1 MTAQPIEEARAIA
14 RAVIQRVV
22 RDAAFADALRIR
34 PRATLIAAGMAEW
47 ALDDFIA
54 NDLGMEPERSG
65 HLAAACQSVTCNLL
79 SCDVAWNR
87 EQPASSAAEEDPL
100 EAVQRR
106 VIAKGVI
113 QRALGDPA
121 YAARLRADPRSTLVD
136 AGLALEAVDDVIAH
150 DLGMVIKP
158 SQYRFEAWDGDGP
171 DPAW

>member
-14 RAVIQRVV
+14 RTVIQRVV
-22 RDAAFADALRIR
+22 RDEEFAEELRAR
-34 PRATLIAAGMAEW
+34 PRATLIAEGMAEW

-54 NDLGMEPERSG
+54 NDLGMKPEASG
-65 HLAAACQSVTCNLL
+65 HLAAPCQSVTCNLL

-87 EQPASSAAEEDPL
+87 EQPGSATPDDPL
-100 EAVQRR
+100 TAVQRR

-136 AGLALEAVDDVIAH
+136 AGLAMDAVDDVIAH
-150 DLGMVIKP
+150 DLGMAIKP
-158 SQYRFEAWDGDGP
+158 SQYRFADWDESLREPG
-171 DPAW
+171 W